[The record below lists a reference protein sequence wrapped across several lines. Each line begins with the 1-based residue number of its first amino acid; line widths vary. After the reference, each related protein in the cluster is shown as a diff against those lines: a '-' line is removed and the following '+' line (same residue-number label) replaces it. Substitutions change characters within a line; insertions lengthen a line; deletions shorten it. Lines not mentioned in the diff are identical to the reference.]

1 MKAKIQRVLFLLIAL
16 AGFSTMTAQTL
27 LIVHGT
33 VNNLNNQPIAGKQV
47 TIVVDSVFGPVLP
60 FSYTGVTFTG
70 PNGQYSD
77 TITLPSNVFFAMVL
91 TYVQDCNNVMQYNVS
106 GFQPPTPLPAMN
118 FNICDSAVTT
128 NCVAG
133 FLANPSPNTTLVN
146 FYDISSPS
154 SGSSITS
161 WFWSFG
167 DSATSTLQNPNHT
180 YAQPG
185 TYYVCLTITDN
196 TSCSNTFCMPV
207 VVSGIPQ
214 NTCHAGF
221 NAIPVG
227 GTLGVTF
234 MNTSVSTYGPALHNV
249 DYVWSFGDGTTAT
262 ASTMANLLHT
272 YPAPGIYYVCLTMQ
286 VTNAATST
294 VVCTDTWCDSVLV
307 GSASPTG
314 FLYGMLSANGAAAGA
329 SAVYLIQHNT
339 LLGILTAVDTTL
351 SIDSAGVTLYYFPN
365 ITPGNYLVKAAMLP
379 SNPSYASNMP
389 TYHASALY
397 WNQAGTINVLP
408 NGLTQANIS
417 YIQGVNPGGPG
428 FIGGLISQGAN
439 KGPGDPVTGVQVMLL
454 DANNGDQPVAVVYSD
469 AAGVFGFTNIPYGT
483 YKVYAEMIN
492 KTTVPVVVTID
503 ATTPSTDGI
512 QIVVGSSWISSISK
526 AETFAAG
533 VVGNIHP
540 NPASGVCY
548 LDIRAERA
556 GIVEL
561 AVADLT
567 GKVIRT
573 QRVDLQPG
581 LNKVKLDAETLG
593 GGVYLVTVTAEDGTR
608 AIRRLI
614 RN

>member
-1 MKAKIQRVLFLLIAL
+1 MKAKIQRVLFLLIVL
-16 AGFSTMTAQTL
+16 AGFHTMTAQTV

-60 FSYTGVTFTG
+60 FSYTSVTQTG
-70 PNGQYSD
+70 PNGQYVD
-77 TITLPSNVFFAMVL
+77 TVLLPANAYFAMVL
-91 TYVQDCNNVMQYNVS
+91 TYVQDCNNIMQYNFS

-118 FNICDSAVTT
+118 FNICDSAVAT

-133 FLANPSPNTTLVN
+133 FQANPSPNSMLVN
-146 FYDISSPS
+146 FTDMSIPS
-154 SGSSITS
+154 GGSSIVS

-196 TSCSNTFCMPV
+196 TSCTNTFCMPV

-234 MNTSVSTYGPALHNV
+234 INTSVSTYGPALHNV
-249 DYVWSFGDGTTAT
+249 DYVYSFGDGTSAT
-262 ASTMANLLHT
+262 ASTMANLQHT
-272 YPAPGIYYVCLTMQ
+272 YNAPGVYYVCLTMQ
-286 VTNAATST
+286 VTNVATST
-294 VVCTDTWCDSVLV
+294 VVCSDTWCDSVLV
-307 GSASPTG
+307 GSVNPTSY
-314 FLYGMLSANGAAAGA
+314 LYGMLTANGAGAGP
-329 SAVYLIQHNT
+329 SLVYLIQHNA
-339 LLGILTAVDTTL
+339 LLGTLTAVDTTL
-351 SIDSAGVTLYYFPN
+351 SIDSAGVTMYYFSN
-365 ITPGNYLVKAAMLP
+365 IIPGNYLVKAAMLP
-379 SNPSYASNMP
+379 SNPSYAVNMP
-389 TYHASALY
+389 TYHASSLF
-397 WNQAGTINVLP
+397 WNQAGTINVMP
-408 NGLTQANIS
+408 NALTQANIS

-439 KGPGDPVTGVQVMLL
+439 KGAGDPIEGVQVLLL
-454 DANNGDQPVAVVYSD
+454 DANNGDQPVSVVYSD
-469 AAGVFGFTNIPYGT
+469 AAGQFGFTNIPYGT
-483 YKVYAEMIN
+483 YKVYAEMLN

-526 AETFAAG
+526 AESFAAG

-540 NPASGVCY
+540 NPASDACY
-548 LDIRAERA
+548 LDISAERS
-556 GIVEL
+556 GIITLE
-561 AVADLT
+561 VADLT
-567 GKVIRT
+567 GKVIRS
-573 QRVDLQPG
+573 RKVNLQPG
-581 LNKVKLDAETLG
+581 HNRVKVDAETLG

-608 AIRRLI
+608 ATRRLI